1 MSLTHRSLLTRYGAA
16 LLSGAA
22 ALAARMLLD
31 PVFGNHHPFTT
42 FYIAVAAVAWY
53 GGLGPSLLT
62 IVCSCVA
69 ADYFFIPPRGSLGIA
84 LTIHWFDL
92 ACFVFVSSTIS
103 IFSYATR
110 GAQRQAEAKALE
122 ALQKRK
128 ELELEIMER
137 LRLESELELHADEL
151 AEANRRKNEFLAI
164 LGHELRNPLAPIRS
178 AVQFLRLDSA
188 SEPDRRWARD
198 VIDRQTEQMTR
209 LVDDLLE
216 ISRVSRGKIK
226 LIKTA
231 IELAEVIERAVEN
244 SHPLIGARK
253 HELIES
259 LPAEPVWLEAD
270 PVRLAQ
276 VVANLLNNAAKY
288 TPDRGH
294 IWLSA
299 EKQGAEAVIRV
310 RDDGLGI
317 APDMLPRVFDLF
329 AQADRTLEE
338 SRGGLGIGL
347 TLVKCLLEM
356 HGGTV
361 KVLSDGPGKGSEFV
375 VRLPALERKPTP
387 GTNDGENVKN
397 RPPSS
402 ARRILIVDDNGDAA
416 KSLALLLEVHGHDV
430 RTAPDGPAALK
441 EAEAFQPEIVF
452 LDIGLPGMDGYEA
465 ARRLREMPGLE
476 DASLFALT
484 GYGQDDDRRRSQEAG
499 CDGHLV
505 KPVGLDLLLPLIA
518 RSKVRARIGNS

>member
-1 MSLTHRSLLTRYGAA
+1 
-16 LLSGAA
+16 
-22 ALAARMLLD
+22 
-31 PVFGNHHPFTT
+31 
-42 FYIAVAAVAWY
+42 
-53 GGLGPSLLT
+53 
-62 IVCSCVA
+62 
-69 ADYFFIPPRGSLGIA
+69 
-84 LTIHWFDL
+84 
-92 ACFVFVSSTIS
+92 
-103 IFSYATR
+103 
-110 GAQRQAEAKALE
+110 
-122 ALQKRK
+122 
-128 ELELEIMER
+128 
-137 LRLESELELHADEL
+137 
-151 AEANRRKNEFLAI
+151 
-164 LGHELRNPLAPIRS
+164 
-178 AVQFLRLDSA
+178 
-188 SEPDRRWARD
+188 
-198 VIDRQTEQMTR
+198 MTR

-361 KVLSDGPGKGSEFV
+361 KALSDGPGKGSEFV
-375 VRLPALERKPTP
+375 VRLPALERKPAP